1 MSFKPKSKRDGKKPE
16 VNFSAH
22 TADRHKLYELS
33 VQNPEAD
40 ADFIDS
46 TFKAMRGR
54 TPVSL
59 REDFCGTAAL
69 CSEWVSRSKTRTA
82 MGLDLD
88 TPTLDWGTKHNVTP
102 MGDASNRIQLLQ
114 KNVMDPIQVKN
125 DVVVAF
131 NFSYCIFK
139 DRKSLLD
146 YFKQAR
152 AGLSSDGA
160 FFVDI
165 HGGSESFENLEE
177 IQQFEGYEYV
187 WDQEVY
193 DPINGTA
200 LRYIHFRFPDG
211 TEMERAFEY
220 DWRIWTLPELTDLL
234 REAGFSGV
242 EVYWEGDDG
251 DGEGNGIFTKTDS
264 VENELSW
271 VAYVVGWV

>member
-1 MSFKPKSKRDGKKPE
+1 MSSKPKFKEEGKKSE
-16 VNFSAH
+16 VNLTANN
-22 TADRHKLYELS
+22 ADRHKLYEQS

-40 ADFIDS
+40 ADFIDK

-54 TPVSL
+54 QANSL

-69 CSEWVSRSKTRTA
+69 CSEWVRRSNLRTA
-82 MGLDLD
+82 VGLDLD
-88 TPTLDWGTKHNVTP
+88 TPTLAWGAQNNIAP
-102 MGDASNRIQLLQ
+102 LGDAGQRVELLQ
-114 KNVMDPIQVKN
+114 KDVMDPIHVKN

-139 DRKSLLD
+139 DRKLLLD
-146 YFKQAR
+146 YFKRAR
-152 AGLSSDGA
+152 EGLTHDGA
-160 FFVDI
+160 FFIDI
-165 HGGSESFENLEE
+165 HGGVESVESLEE
-177 IQQFEGYEYV
+177 IQEFDGYEYV
-187 WDQEVY
+187 WGQESF

-211 TEMERAFEY
+211 SEIERAFQY

-251 DGEGNGIFTKTDS
+251 DGEGNGIFTKTDE

-271 VAYVVGWV
+271 VAYLVGWV

>member
-1 MSFKPKSKRDGKKPE
+1 MSSKPKFKEEGKKSE
-16 VNFSAH
+16 VNLTANN
-22 TADRHKLYELS
+22 ADRHKLYEQS

-40 ADFIDS
+40 ADFIDK

-54 TPVSL
+54 QANSL

-69 CSEWVSRSKTRTA
+69 CSEWVRRSNLRTA
-82 MGLDLD
+82 VGLDLD
-88 TPTLDWGTKHNVTP
+88 TPTLAWGAQNNIAP
-102 MGDASNRIQLLQ
+102 LGDAGQRVELLQ
-114 KNVMDPIQVKN
+114 KDVMDPIHVKN

-139 DRKSLLD
+139 DRKLLLD
-146 YFKQAR
+146 YFKRAR
-152 AGLSSDGA
+152 EGLTHDGA
-160 FFVDI
+160 FFIDI
-165 HGGSESFENLEE
+165 HGGVESVESLEE
-177 IQQFEGYEYV
+177 IQEFDGYEYV
-187 WDQEVY
+187 WDQEAF

-211 TEMERAFEY
+211 SEIERAFQY

-251 DGEGNGIFTKTDS
+251 DGEGNGIFTKTDE

-271 VAYVVGWV
+271 VAYLVGWV